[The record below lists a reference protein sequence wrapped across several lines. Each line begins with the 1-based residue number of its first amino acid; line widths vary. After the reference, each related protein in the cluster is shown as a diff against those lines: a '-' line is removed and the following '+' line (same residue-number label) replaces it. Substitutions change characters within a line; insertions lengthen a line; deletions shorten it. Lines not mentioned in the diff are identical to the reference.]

1 MPIYEYVPTL
11 TLVHKQ
17 INMMYATTIL
27 IRLISIVGNIQGDME
42 IGAGFRCY
50 ISYATDFKLV
60 QGW

>member
-27 IRLISIVGNIQGDME
+27 IRLISIVGNVQGGDME
-42 IGAGFRCY
+42 IGAGFR
-50 ISYATDFKLV
+50 FK
-60 QGW
+60 